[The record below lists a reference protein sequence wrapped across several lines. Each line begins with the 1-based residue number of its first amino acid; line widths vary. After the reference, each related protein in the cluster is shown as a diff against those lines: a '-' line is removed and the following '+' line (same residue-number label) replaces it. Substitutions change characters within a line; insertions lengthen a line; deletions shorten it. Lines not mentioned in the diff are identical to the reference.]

1 VISTMCVLLLH
12 DQALKRSAN
21 WSLPGGTV
29 PCVLVRE
36 LEPGSC
42 LICPVAESCRS
53 VDAGSVTA
61 SKMEPSTQVCSSKR
75 IHTCPHNHLHL
86 CHVSGW
92 QQPPQQ
98 RLDLLKL
105 AL

>member
-1 VISTMCVLLLH
+1 MISTMCVLLLH
-12 DQALKRSAN
+12 DQALMRSAY

-36 LEPGSC
+36 LELGSC

-53 VDAGSVTA
+53 VDAGSVTS

-75 IHTCPHNHLHL
+75 IHTCPHTTTICAMLVVGSNHLNS
-86 CHVSGW
+86 V
-92 QQPPQQ
+92 
-98 RLDLLKL
+98 
-105 AL
+105 